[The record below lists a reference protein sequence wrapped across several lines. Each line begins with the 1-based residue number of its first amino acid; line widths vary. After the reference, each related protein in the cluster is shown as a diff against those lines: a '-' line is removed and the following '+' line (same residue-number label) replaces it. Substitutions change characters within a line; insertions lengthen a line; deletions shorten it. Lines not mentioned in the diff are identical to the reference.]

1 MTIKRSKILRFSELN
16 MPRVRPD
23 VLICL
28 ILIIAVILVYRP
40 VQQYNFIL
48 FDDGAYVFD
57 NPSVKEGLSLSGM
70 AWAIKS
76 AHASNWHPVTWLS
89 HMLDVSLFG
98 LNSGRHHMINVLIH
112 IVNSILLLL
121 VLRRMTGKLWLSG
134 FVAALFAVHPINVES
149 VAWIAERKN
158 LLCTFFGLFTLRAY
172 IRYIEYPNIP
182 RYLSIILFFVL
193 GLMTKPMLVTLPFLF
208 LLLDYWPLGR
218 IRHQQE
224 DKIVTGQ
231 YGISEFLR
239 LVKEKIPLFVLSG
252 ASSIVT
258 YLVQQ
263 SSGAVK
269 SLEVYPLNIRIEN
282 SLVSYARYLI
292 KTIWPHNLSVI
303 YPYPKSI
310 PVWEICGALLLFV
323 ALSWLAIRTIRSYPF
338 IAVGW
343 FWYLGTLVPVI
354 GLVQV
359 GPQAMADRYA
369 YIPVIGLF
377 IAAAWG
383 GFRIFLQLRLHKAT
397 IAVSAGALLLIMT
410 VISCYQ
416 VRHWKDSISLFQHA
430 VDVTSYNYIAHH
442 NLALALGE
450 MNRVDEAILQFKK
463 ALSIEPS
470 FPTAHNNL
478 GTALSKRGRLSEA
491 MHHFSEALRLKPDY
505 SGALYNLGN
514 ALAAEGRLNEAIDRY
529 YQALAITP
537 TDAEIHNNLGNALFN
552 LDKVAAARDH
562 YDKAISLQPSFVPAL
577 LNIAKS
583 HASVGEYETARLFFK
598 RVIHL
603 KPDAPETYYYMAVT
617 HARQNRSVESVEW
630 LRRAVQKG
638 FNNWEFLK
646 TDRQLDNIRES
657 SDYRKFIENHDGR
670 NIRTTQ

>member
-1 MTIKRSKILRFSELN
+1 MTIKHNQTRIFSELSLS
-16 MPRVRPD
+16 RVRPD

-28 ILIIAVILVYRP
+28 ILSIAVVVVYWP
-40 VQQYNFIL
+40 VQIYSFIL
-48 FDDGAYVFD
+48 FDDGPYVFD
-57 NPSVKEGLSLSGM
+57 NPSVKEGLSLSGI

-76 AHASNWHPVTWLS
+76 AHASNWHPLTWLS

-112 IVNSILLLL
+112 IVNSMLLLL

-134 FVAALFAVHPINVES
+134 FAAALFAVHPINVES
-149 VAWIAERKN
+149 VAWISERKN
-158 LLCTFFGLFTLRAY
+158 LLCTFFGFLTMLAY
-172 IRYIEYPNIP
+172 IRYAEHPNIS
-182 RYLSIILFFVL
+182 RYLSVILFFVL
-193 GLMTKPMLVTLPFLF
+193 GLMAKPMLVTLPFLF
-208 LLLDYWPLGR
+208 LLLDYWPLDR
-218 IRHQQE
+218 IQRRQASENVQE
-224 DKIVTGQ
+224 NNL
-231 YGISEFLR
+231 ISETLR
-239 LVKEKIPLFVLSG
+239 LFKEKIPLFVLSG

-269 SLEVYPLNIRIEN
+269 SLDVYPLNIRIEN

-310 PVWEICGALLLFV
+310 PVWEICGTLLLFV

-369 YIPVIGLF
+369 YIPAIGLF

-383 GFRIFLQLRLHKAT
+383 GYRICIQLRLHKAT
-397 IAVSAGALLLIMT
+397 IAVSAGVLLLIMT
-410 VISCYQ
+410 AISCYQ
-416 VRHWKDSISLFQHA
+416 VRHWKDSIRLFQHA
-430 VDVTSYNYIAHH
+430 VDVTSYNHIAHH

-450 MNRVDEAILQFKK
+450 MNRVDEAILQFEK
-463 ALSIEPS
+463 ALRIEPS

-478 GTALSKRGRLSEA
+478 GTILKKRGRLSEA

-552 LDKVAAARDH
+552 LDKVADARDH
-562 YDKAISLQPSFVPAL
+562 YYKAISLQPSFVPAL

-583 HASVGEYETARLFFK
+583 HASVGEYETARLYFEK
-598 RVIHL
+598 VIHL
-603 KPDAPETYYYMAVT
+603 KPDTRETYYYMAVT
-617 HARQNRSVESVEW
+617 YARQNRSVESVEW
-630 LRRAVQKG
+630 LRRAIQKG

-646 TDRQLDNIRES
+646 NDRQLDNIRKS
-657 SDYRKFIENHDGR
+657 SDYRKLIKNHASR
-670 NIRTTQ
+670 NKSSAQ